1 MALSAR
7 LKGIQRVHSLY
18 YVRPANRWPRRVMS
32 SAGKACF
39 AIACFLFGTTMHP
52 GITFAQETAS
62 APAEEIVVN
71 LASGRVVIAVVKDA
85 ILIGTVETPIEPQ
98 THVPTPVELG
108 SERAGI
114 LLGAVDW
121 FSPSTQKTLA
131 RLDVELPHLHSDT
144 PVQQAAPH
152 LAQSQGGD
160 EASDVE
166 ALGQNLLERLNELS
180 HGIHGKL
187 DMPAKEP
194 IAQLVIAD
202 FLSNYGAEVWTAT
215 YTIKQTQQRGDFW
228 ATSVL
233 RPVYLQ
239 FYPPEKGQP
248 RTLLEFNYPSEG
260 AVPTLLSLLQN
271 GDPRIEKIKASDP
284 KMAAVAARF
293 VSGESN
299 KLQATDAIQFL
310 RAALDAIAPPNSRQT
325 MVAIQPEAGVK
336 WILAPP
342 PEPPQP
348 DKLPQQQRPPG
359 APTLAKPPS
368 LQQ

>member
-7 LKGIQRVHSLY
+7 LMDIRC
-18 YVRPANRWPRRVMS
+18 VRSRSSVWPVFRRLDKFRLGVRKS
-32 SAGKACF
+32 VF
-39 AIACFLFGTTMHP
+39 AIASMILGTAMLP
-52 GITFAQETAS
+52 NVALSQETAG
-62 APAEEIVVN
+62 APTEEIVVN

-98 THVPTPVELG
+98 THVPTPVELS

-131 RLDVELPHLHSDT
+131 RLDIELPHLHSDT
-144 PVQQAAPH
+144 PVQQAGPH

-160 EASDVE
+160 EAADIEVI
-166 ALGQNLLERLNELS
+166 GQNLLERLNELA

-215 YTIKQTQQRGDFW
+215 YPIKQIQQRGDFW

-248 RTLLEFNYPSEG
+248 RTLMEFTYPSEG

-271 GDPRIEKIKASDP
+271 GDRRLAKVKASDP
-284 KMAAVAARF
+284 KMAEVAARF
-293 VSGESN
+293 LSGESN
-299 KLQATDAIQFL
+299 KVQAADAIQFL
-310 RAALDAIAPPNSRQT
+310 RAALDAIAPPSTRQT
-325 MVAIQPEAGVK
+325 MAIIQPETGVK

-342 PEPPQP
+342 PETQQP
-348 DKLPQQQRPPG
+348 EKLQQPQRPPG

>member
-7 LKGIQRVHSLY
+7 LKGILRVQPRF
-18 YVRPANRWPRRVMS
+18 YVRPAHGWPRKAMS

-39 AIACFLFGTTMHP
+39 TIAFFVFGTAILP
-52 GITFAQETAS
+52 GIAFAQETAD
-62 APAEEIVVN
+62 APTEEIVVN

-98 THVPTPVELG
+98 THVPTPVELS

-131 RLDVELPHLHSDT
+131 RLDIELPHLHSDT
-144 PVQQAAPH
+144 PVQQAGPH
-152 LAQSQGGD
+152 LAQSQGGE
-160 EASDVE
+160 EAADIEVI
-166 ALGQNLLERLNELS
+166 GQNLLGRLNELAG
-180 HGIHGKL
+180 GIHGKL

-215 YTIKQTQQRGDFW
+215 YPIKQIQQRGDFW

-248 RTLLEFNYPSEG
+248 RTLMEFTYPSEG
-260 AVPTLLSLLQN
+260 AAPTLLSLLQN
-271 GDPRIEKIKASDP
+271 GDPRLAKVKASDP
-284 KMAAVAARF
+284 KMAEVAAQF
-293 VSGESN
+293 LSGESN
-299 KLQATDAIQFL
+299 KAQAADAIQFL

-342 PEPPQP
+342 PEPQQTE
-348 DKLPQQQRPPG
+348 KSQQQPRPPG